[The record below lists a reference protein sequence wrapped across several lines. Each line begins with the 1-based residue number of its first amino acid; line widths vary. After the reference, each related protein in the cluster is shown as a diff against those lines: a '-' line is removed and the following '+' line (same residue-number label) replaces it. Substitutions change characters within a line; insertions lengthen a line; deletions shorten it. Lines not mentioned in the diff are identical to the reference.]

1 MEGYC
6 PIMQECQS
14 VDGKD
19 YPCRHP
25 LNTSGKC
32 FYYKEKEEVVN
43 PVPDALTEEEWQEV
57 LSRDEE
63 PVESN

>member
-1 MEGYC
+1 MKEYC
-6 PIMQECQS
+6 PIMRECQS
-14 VDGKD
+14 VDGQD
-19 YPCRHP
+19 YPCHHP
-25 LNTSGKC
+25 LNNTDKC
-32 FYYKEKEEVVN
+32 FYYKEQEEVMN